1 MNSRLPKSVFVSLVL
16 LGAAYFSS
24 FYTRLP
30 AVVASHF
37 NGRGAP
43 NGWESKTVFLGFFV
57 GATVLATL
65 LAFGVP
71 RLIRALPVALI
82 NLPNK
87 QYWLASERAEAT
99 LEFLSSGF
107 AWFGCAVY
115 AVMLFAFDY
124 AVQSNLHPSHPPD
137 PAGMWVAVVGF
148 AAFAIVWS
156 VRVIVRFVRTP
167 DVPSRK
173 S

>member
-24 FYTRLP
+24 FYARLP
-30 AVVASHF
+30 DIVASHF
-37 NGRGAP
+37 NASGAP

-65 LAFGVP
+65 LVFGVP
-71 RLIRALPVALI
+71 RLLGALPIELI

-87 QYWLASERAEAT
+87 QYWLGPERAAET

-107 AWFGCAVY
+107 AWFGCGVY
-115 AVMLFAFDY
+115 VVILFALNY

-137 PAGMWVAVVGF
+137 PAGMWVAIAGF

-167 DVPSRK
+167 DIPPSTN
-173 S
+173 